1 MLEITPPMLQGKS
14 GKLERYKGISII
26 VDGEE
31 LPNVINRTLYMR
43 DDSLIQLTI
52 EQLLMDT
59 KDCVIL
65 DANQEPVTVNRS
77 YYLKAM
83 NKMTF
88 EVLGVKF

>member
-1 MLEITPPMLQGKS
+1 MLEINPPILQGKS
-14 GKLERYKGISII
+14 EHYKGISII

-31 LPNVINRTLYMR
+31 LSNVINRTLYMR
-43 DDSLIQLTI
+43 DDSLIQLTV

-59 KDCVIL
+59 NNCMIL
-65 DANQEPVTVNRS
+65 DANKEPIIVSRI

>member
-1 MLEITPPMLQGKS
+1 MLEINPPTSQGKS

-31 LPNVINRTLYMR
+31 ILNVVNRTLYMR

-59 KDCVIL
+59 KNCMIL
-65 DANQEPVTVNRS
+65 DVNQEPVTVSRS
-77 YYLKAM
+77 YYLKAI

>member
-1 MLEITPPMLQGKS
+1 MLEINPPTSQGKS
-14 GKLERYKGISII
+14 GKLKRYKGISII
-26 VDGEE
+26 IDGEE
-31 LPNVINRTLYMR
+31 ILNVVNRTLYMR

-59 KDCVIL
+59 KNCMIL
-65 DANQEPVTVNRS
+65 DVNQEPVTVSRS

>member
-1 MLEITPPMLQGKS
+1 MLEINPPIVPGKS

-31 LPNVINRTLYMR
+31 LFNVINRTLYMR

-52 EQLLMDT
+52 EQLLMNT
-59 KDCVIL
+59 NDCMIL
-65 DANQEPVTVNRS
+65 DVNQEPVTVSRS